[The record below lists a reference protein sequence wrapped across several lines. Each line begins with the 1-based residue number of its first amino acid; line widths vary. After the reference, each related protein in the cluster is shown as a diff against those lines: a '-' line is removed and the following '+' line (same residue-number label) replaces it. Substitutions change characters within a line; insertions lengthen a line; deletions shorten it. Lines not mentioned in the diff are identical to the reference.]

1 MIWLA
6 IFILSLGAY
15 LFKIV
20 GAVVGVRREQSK
32 KIKALLLLLP
42 PALLSSLIV
51 LQTFELNGSLVLDA
65 RVVGDATGGIHAYYR
80 RPFYEIIV
88 FSALV
93 TAVVRQAL

>member
-20 GAVVGVRREQSK
+20 GALVGVRREQSR

-42 PALLSSLIV
+42 PALLSSLIA

-65 RVVGDATGGIHAYYR
+65 RVVGVATGGILAYYR

>member
-20 GAVVGVRREQSK
+20 GALVGVRREQSR

-65 RVVGDATGGIHAYYR
+65 RVVGVATGGILAYYR

>member
-20 GAVVGVRREQSK
+20 GALVGVRREQSR
-32 KIKALLLLLP
+32 KIKALLLLLH
-42 PALLSSLIV
+42 PALLSSLFA

-65 RVVGDATGGIHAYYR
+65 RVVGVATGGILAYYR